1 MANDKENG
9 VEDGI
14 RIDDAI
20 RLKHEIN
27 KSITY
32 QGFNAKEVEEL
43 AKMTS
48 EDYRKI
54 RRKYTEQLKEW
65 TIIPN
70 FIWYAFSIVGI
81 LLIFCNVVWYL
92 KLLGL
97 GCVGY
102 SALQIGSRVGNPEG
116 FITGYEWGLSDGVY
130 KTLGI
135 DEKEAADVHDRSIE
149 MEMDQRLIKGIEERK
164 SDKDEGKP

>member
-1 MANDKENG
+1 MKHFK
-9 VEDGI
+9 V

-32 QGFNAKEVEEL
+32 QGFDAKEVEDL
-43 AKMTS
+43 TKMTS

-54 RRKYTEQLKEW
+54 RLKYAEQLKES

-70 FIWYAFSIVGI
+70 FIWYALTIIGI
-81 LLIFCNVVWYL
+81 FLIFFSALWYF

-97 GCVGY
+97 ICVGY
-102 SALQIGSRVGNPEG
+102 SSLQIGSRVGNPEG
-116 FITGYEWGLSDGVY
+116 FIIGYEWRLSDGVY

-135 DEKEAADVHDRSIE
+135 DEKEAADIYKRATE
-149 MEMDQRLIKGIEERK
+149 MEMDESLIQRIEKRK
-164 SDKDEGKP
+164 LNKDGGKP